1 MQDYE
6 LVMILDPGVPDEQVP
21 EAVEKVTKLV
31 TEKGGSVTEVK
42 PWGRRRLAYPIK
54 NLREGLYIQANLKM
68 EPKVAIQ
75 LQNHIRVTEGVVRH
89 LLVRVE
95 Q

>member
-6 LVMILDPGVPDEQVP
+6 LVMILNPGVTDEQVP
-21 EAVEKVTKLV
+21 ETVEKVTKLV
-31 TEKGGSVTEVK
+31 TDKGGTITEVK
-42 PWGRRRLAYPIK
+42 QWGRRRLAYPINHLK
-54 NLREGLYIQANLKM
+54 DGLYVQANLKM
-68 EPKVAIQ
+68 DPKVATQ
-75 LQNHIRVTEGVVRH
+75 LQGHLRVAEEVMRH